1 MLAAVALVATVLSAC
16 STSEPTGAPA
26 PTISPSATST
36 FTPEPPAATPEPGT
50 DENTAGIILPS
61 PTPAPTATPDL
72 VTELIQQV
80 SQTLGVQDVKVLRVS
95 AEDWLDLGISFLLVF
110 IFGYLL
116 SRLVYF
122 ILAKMLARTKN
133 EYAGIFL
140 EKIRSQITLVIVVI
154 GAQMGTS
161 RLPFVDALIKL
172 WLGRVYTTLIVVAV
186 TVILWRLLDTLVEWY
201 QHDVAPQKDRHQ
213 VDTILLLLHRIG
225 RVVLVM
231 ISSITLL
238 SLFSVNVNAL
248 LAALGVGGLALSLAA
263 QDTLSNV
270 ISGIMIMLD
279 QPFRVGDRIE
289 IQSLGTWGDV
299 VDIGLRSTRIRTRDN
314 RMVIVPNNTISTDQI
329 VNYTY
334 PDPRY
339 RIQIEIGIGY
349 GQDIELVRK
358 VLVEA
363 VRKVEGVLLDKPVD
377 ALYVNMGDSA
387 MIFRVRWWIH
397 SYVDTRRMFDR
408 VNTAL
413 QSALDA
419 AGIKCPFN
427 ALDIHILNMP
437 GEYADTAQ
445 TVEENQPPKS

>member
-1 MLAAVALVATVLSAC
+1 
-16 STSEPTGAPA
+16 
-26 PTISPSATST
+26 
-36 FTPEPPAATPEPGT
+36 
-50 DENTAGIILPS
+50 
-61 PTPAPTATPDL
+61 L

-80 SQTLGVQDVKVLRVS
+80 SQTLGVQDVEVLRVS

-110 IFGYLL
+110 IFGFLL
-116 SRLVYF
+116 ARLVYY
-122 ILAKMLARTKN
+122 ILAKMVARTKN
-133 EYAGIFL
+133 KYAGIFL

-161 RLPFVDALIKL
+161 RLPFIDALIKL
-172 WLGRVYTTLIVVAV
+172 WLGRVYTTIFVVAA

-201 QHDVAPQKDRHQ
+201 QHDIESHEDRQQ
-213 VDTILLLLHRIG
+213 VDTILLLMHRVG
-225 RVVLVM
+225 RALLVM
-231 ISSITLL
+231 ISIITLL

-248 LAALGVGGLALSLAA
+248 IAALGVGGLALSLAA

-289 IQSLGTWGDV
+289 IQNLGTWGDV

-349 GQDIELVRK
+349 GQDLEMVRK
-358 VLVEA
+358 VLVDA
-363 VRKVEGVLLDKPVD
+363 VREVEGVLPDKPVD
-377 ALYVNMGDSA
+377 ALYETMGDSA

-408 VNTAL
+408 VNTTL

-427 ALDIHILNMP
+427 TLDINILNMP
-437 GEYADTAQ
+437 GEHADTAQ
-445 TVEENQPPKS
+445 PTLEENQPPES

>member
-1 MLAAVALVATVLSAC
+1 ML
-16 STSEPTGAPA
+16 
-26 PTISPSATST
+26 PSA
-36 FTPEPPAATPEPGT
+36 
-50 DENTAGIILPS
+50 
-61 PTPAPTATPDL
+61 TPAPTATPDL

-80 SQTLGVQDVKVLRVS
+80 SQTLGVQNVKVLRVS

-116 SRLVYF
+116 SRLVYY
-122 ILAKMLARTKN
+122 ILAKMLARTKK

-172 WLGRVYTTLIVVAV
+172 WLGRVYTTLFVIAA

-213 VDTILLLLHRIG
+213 IDTILLMLHRVG

-248 LAALGVGGLALSLAA
+248 LAAVGVGGLALSLAA

-358 VLVEA
+358 VLVDA

-408 VNTAL
+408 VNTTL

-427 ALDIHILNMP
+427 ALDIRILNMP
-437 GEYADTAQ
+437 DEHNDTDQPA
-445 TVEENQPPKS
+445 VEKNTPQNPE